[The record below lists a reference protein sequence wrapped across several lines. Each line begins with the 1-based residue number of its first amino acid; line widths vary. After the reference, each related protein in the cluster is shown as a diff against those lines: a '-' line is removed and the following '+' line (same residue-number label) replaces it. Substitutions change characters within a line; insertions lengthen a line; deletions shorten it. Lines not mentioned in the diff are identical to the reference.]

1 MPGML
6 LLGRLCVR
14 LLFDSLSQSR
24 EKKKKK
30 KKNSFL
36 GWKRKDDETIS
47 ICYRYG
53 DNHHE
58 STSDIQ
64 RCVAGGRAGGQAISA
79 AKGPA
84 SADSYSNT
92 ASYRRA
98 KGVPPRAVAPAWRMP
113 LVPLPLSQPWPF
125 LTLKNKRKRNKK
137 RKTFDFVL
145 GFGDRTI

>member
-1 MPGML
+1 MPGMLL

-64 RCVAGGRAGGQAISA
+64 RCVAGGRAGGQ
-79 AKGPA
+79 
-84 SADSYSNT
+84 
-92 ASYRRA
+92 
-98 KGVPPRAVAPAWRMP
+98 
-113 LVPLPLSQPWPF
+113 
-125 LTLKNKRKRNKK
+125 
-137 RKTFDFVL
+137 
-145 GFGDRTI
+145 